1 MKNSTVFVR
10 IAAIAAFACVASAD
24 IAAAAQSSPNDAAHI
39 LAGMAPAAESP
50 LAKVAED
57 AGWKRHAKFFDTAW
71 DKLDKRQLSKVRSWQ
86 GKNMP
91 AGQPVMFY
99 MFSGPDFLYANAFFP
114 KASTYV
120 LSGLEPIG
128 QVPEIS
134 DIPSKSLAT
143 ELRQLQT
150 SLNSVMSYSFF
161 ITNSM
166 RTQLRVGKINGTL
179 PLLYVFLARSG
190 KTIDEVSLVDLDQ
203 DGAVQPQGKVDA
215 ALATKGVKIAF
226 SSPDG
231 QKQSLYYFTTD
242 ISNAGIKKN
251 GAFLKFCD
259 KLGMGDSF
267 LKSASYLLH
276 SGGFSDVRDF
286 LLAHSMALLQDD
298 SGIPL
303 QYFKGDDWELRPYGR
318 YLGPISLFRG
328 NYQAQLARLFKSG
341 KRDALDFGVGYRWRS
356 NESNLLLAVKKAKAA
371 ETGAKQ

>member
-1 MKNSTVFVR
+1 MRNSTVFMR
-10 IAAIAAFACVASAD
+10 IAAIAAFAFVASAD
-24 IAAAAQSSPNDAAHI
+24 IAAAAQSSPNDAARI
-39 LAGMAPAAESP
+39 LAGMAPGANSP
-50 LAKVAED
+50 LAKVADD
-57 AGWKRHAKFFDTAW
+57 AGWKRHAKFFDAAW

-91 AGQPVMFY
+91 AAQSVMFY

-114 KASTYV
+114 KAGTYV

-150 SLNSVMSYSFF
+150 SLNSVMAYSFF

-166 RTQLRVGKINGTL
+166 KTQLRVGKINGTL

-190 KTIDEVSLVDLDQ
+190 KTIDEVSFVDLDQ
-203 DGAVQPQGKVDA
+203 DGAVQPEGKVDA
-215 ALATKGVKIAF
+215 KLATKGVKIAF
-226 SSPDG
+226 TSPDG

-251 GAFLKFCD
+251 GAFVKFCD
-259 KLGMGDSF
+259 KLGTGDSF

-276 SGGFSDVRDF
+276 SAGFTDVRDF
-286 LLAHSMALLQDD
+286 LLSHSVALLQDD

-328 NYQAQLARLFKSG
+328 NYQSQLAKLFKGG
-341 KRDALDFGVGYRWRS
+341 KREALDFGVGYRWRS
-356 NESNLLLAVKKAKAA
+356 NESNLLLAVKKSKAA